1 MATPVEDLFRRASC
15 LDQNDRATLA
25 GLLLDSLEP
34 EVDKD
39 IESAWLGEI
48 ERRIQDLDA
57 GDVDLVPWE
66 DIKGKLKKISGGQNS
81 D

>member
-1 MATPVEDLFRRASC
+1 MATPVEDWLRRASY

-25 GLLLDSLEP
+25 GLLLDSLES

-39 IESAWLGEI
+39 MSSACLGEI

>member
-1 MATPVEDLFRRASC
+1 
-15 LDQNDRATLA
+15 
-25 GLLLDSLEP
+25 LEP

-66 DIKGKLKKISGGQNS
+66 DIKEKLKKISGGQNS

>member
-1 MATPVEDLFRRASC
+1 MATPVEDLFRRASY

-25 GLLLDSLEP
+25 GLLLDSLES

-66 DIKGKLKKISGGQNS
+66 DIKEKLKKISGGQNS